1 MTIVA
6 AATIGSPIFII
17 LYALTLFLF
26 PNLFVFLD
34 STPTFDC
41 LIMNACIGC
50 NLFGSR

>member
-6 AATIGSPIFII
+6 ALLQLACQF
-17 LYALTLFLF
+17 LYAFMLFLF

>member
-6 AATIGSPIFII
+6 ALLQLACQF

-34 STPTFDC
+34 STPMFDC

>member
-17 LYALTLFLF
+17 YALTLFLF